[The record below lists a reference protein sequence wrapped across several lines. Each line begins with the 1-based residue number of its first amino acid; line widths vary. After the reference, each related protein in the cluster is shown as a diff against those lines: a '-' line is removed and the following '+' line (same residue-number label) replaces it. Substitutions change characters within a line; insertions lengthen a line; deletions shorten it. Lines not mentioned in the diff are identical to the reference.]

1 MYRIRFSPYS
11 KQNKATP
18 NDDNLLCHR
27 VYSIDD
33 QMIYKFMLQHKFDMS
48 AVTIETLPNDYDGD
62 DLEYHTL
69 QEYQMFSNT
78 TKQIHHI
85 VTTSEYVTAATETV
99 VEGLSDYLIF
109 GEMIFRRDI
118 PFINIVNK
126 LIDDIPMIFAFDYDI
141 LDGCPACDTS
151 YFTVKKDLEQ
161 FEQEYENSDYDLS
174 SLDDLYNRFMFKI
187 NPSRR
192 LPITLEAYVR
202 YFVKHVI
209 TFSDRR
215 DSTWVK
221 S

>member
-11 KQNKATP
+11 KQNKATS

-78 TKQIHHI
+78 TKQIHRI

-141 LDGCPACDTS
+141 LDGCPSCDTS
-151 YFTVKKDLEQ
+151 YFNVKKDLEQ

-187 NPSRR
+187 NPSQR

-215 DSTWVK
+215 DSLWVK